1 MYNDNIPN
9 ISWPLRQ
16 YNFFQSF
23 FMSAKTSSY
32 ISFLGKGAVRCWN
45 MDENWPTNIIGSG
58 NSTILHPVSV
68 AIYILS
74 DGSSLRLGQGS
85 ARALHLDRLPWARV
99 LQAQASGSGSARA
112 RDLEAQPIPIHTSW
126 PAPPPPCHPP
136 PLIGISL
143 GYILQKS
150 IQIFCSIDFEMLW
163 EKRCLYFWKIGYT
176 ILFYCWVFWGI
187 V

>member
-1 MYNDNIPN
+1 
-9 ISWPLRQ
+9 
-16 YNFFQSF
+16 
-23 FMSAKTSSY
+23 MSAKTSSY

-58 NSTILHPVSV
+58 NSTV
-68 AIYILS
+68 
-74 DGSSLRLGQGS
+74 
-85 ARALHLDRLPWARV
+85 LP
-99 LQAQASGSGSARA
+99 GSGY
-112 RDLEAQPIPIHTSW
+112 LHTASW

-176 ILFYCWVFWGI
+176 ILFYCWVLRDSINSHTYVWQENFDLMNVVYNFCSLSHHCHCWRTNFCLT
-187 V
+187 

>member
-68 AIYILS
+68 AIYIVLA
-74 DGSSLRLGQGS
+74 GRPLRPLVILPLLLGF
-85 ARALHLDRLPWARV
+85 HLDIYYKNPFRFFALLTLKCYGKNDV
-99 LQAQASGSGSARA
+99 
-112 RDLEAQPIPIHTSW
+112 
-126 PAPPPPCHPP
+126 C
-136 PLIGISL
+136 
-143 GYILQKS
+143 
-150 IQIFCSIDFEMLW
+150 IF
-163 EKRCLYFWKIGYT
+163 EKLVTLYSFIAEFSEG
-176 ILFYCWVFWGI
+176 
-187 V
+187 